1 MPYLAIDTETTGL
14 PSKRTKDFKNLAV
27 YDTCR
32 IVSVAAIL
40 YSDSDEEIC
49 SIDRLVQ
56 PDGYQVTATEIHGIT
71 HEKAVQEG
79 SPFSSVWK
87 RLEALFK
94 EKPVVVGHN
103 LEFDLNVLKSE
114 AFRRGFSTDCFNGIT
129 EVCTQKMAK
138 DIYKK
143 SYRLGVLYEELTK
156 EPLAGW
162 HGALV
167 DARASATVFKIM
179 KKHVPVPVPVQD
191 SKEIMSKK
199 IIIKASE
206 VAACIGKNPYKK
218 PQEVADEI
226 WKKHNP
232 ENFTG
237 TTKNDLAKAHIATSE
252 IAQSTLAEAVSSRAD
267 QSTDTQSI
275 VRIAQEKV
283 NSDTSLTQTQKR
295 EVNDYIRSKVFTSFG
310 TKSEDKTSDKVE
322 AIEGVKLER
331 DDNFYNVEIT
341 TIHGTRYVITGKID
355 RIEVQPDGSRVLVE
369 IKNRTRGLF
378 NTVRGY
384 EMVQVQTYLQMTGLT
399 NARLV
404 EQYNDETSS
413 SSITRDQEFWDKLV
427 MPKLVSFCQEIHNK
441 MSN

>member
-1 MPYLAIDTETTGL
+1 MPYLALDTETTGL
-14 PSKRTKDFKNLAV
+14 PSKRTKDYKNLAV
-27 YDTCR
+27 YDSCR
-32 IVSVAAIL
+32 IVSVAAVL

-49 SIDRLVQ
+49 SIHKIVQ

-71 HEKAVQEG
+71 HEKAVEEG

-87 RLEALFK
+87 RLESLFK
-94 EKPVVVGHN
+94 ENPVVVGHN

-114 AFRRGFSTDCFNGIT
+114 AFRRGFSTDCFTGIT

-143 SYRLGVLYEELTK
+143 SYRLGAIYEELTK

-162 HGALV
+162 HGALA
-167 DARASATVFKIM
+167 DARAAAVVFKIM
-179 KKHVPVPVPVQD
+179 KRHVPAPVQD
-191 SKEIMSKK
+191 SKEIVSKK

-232 ENFTG
+232 DNFKG
-237 TTKNDLAKAHIATSE
+237 ITKNDLAKAHIAKSE
-252 IAQSTLAEAVSSRAD
+252 VAQSTLAEAVSSRAD

-283 NSDTSLTQTQKR
+283 NADTSLTQTQKR
-295 EVNDYIRSKVFTSFG
+295 EVNDYIRSKVFTNFG

-322 AIEGVKLER
+322 AAEGVKLER
-331 DDNFYNVEIT
+331 DDNFYSIEIA

-378 NTVRGY
+378 NMVRVY
-384 EMVQVQTYLQMTGLT
+384 EMIQVQTYLQMTGLT
-399 NARLV
+399 SARLV
-404 EQYNDETSS
+404 EQYNEETSS
-413 SSITRDQEFWDKLV
+413 SSIVRDQEFWDKTV